1 MPNRVRWSFMPRVP
15 KLQDE
20 EEYDLMETGSE
31 ADTEASISAEDNEG
45 ADGRKM
51 GPNNMG
57 SSAWNNEQWKKKSKS
72 DRDNQ
77 LTLKLGTITKR
88 NAGSITIAAQKLRL
102 GGHVYGLGLRRPV
115 LDKVGTSNGSS
126 FVPLDGNVALI
137 TLQEEFRGACEK
149 INELTR
155 KNNELIQK
163 MEDGQRE
170 EEKKRIEF
178 KQTILQMFG
187 KRSRSSD

>member
-1 MPNRVRWSFMPRVP
+1 
-15 KLQDE
+15 
-20 EEYDLMETGSE
+20 
-31 ADTEASISAEDNEG
+31 
-45 ADGRKM
+45 M
-51 GPNNMG
+51 GPNMG
-57 SSAWNNEQWKKKSKS
+57 SSGRADDSRRIPLIVEVSSQPDFDIHAWCEASQDFGK
-72 DRDNQ
+72 
-77 LTLKLGTITKR
+77 
-88 NAGSITIAAQKLRL
+88 

-155 KNNELIQK
+155 ENNELIQK
-163 MEDGQRE
+163 MEDGRRE